1 MFGQGLSEVQV
12 HLLLPGVEL
21 ERHVVVYR
29 FCGSYDTTTATTTTT
44 TTVHWQPVALRGGGP
59 R

>member
-1 MFGQGLSEVQV
+1 MSGQGPSEVQV

-21 ERHVVVYR
+21 ERRVMVYGS
-29 FCGSYDTTTATTTTT
+29 CGSHDTTTTT
-44 TTVHWQPVALRGGGP
+44 TTTTTAVYWQPVALRGGGP